1 MSWEKVLKFIPERRD
16 DFQKWLKE
24 SYNELV
30 KYFKQDTLSRIPKSI
45 TKNWGKEEWAKLLV
59 N

>member
-45 TKNWGKEEWAKLLV
+45 TKNWGKEE
-59 N
+59 